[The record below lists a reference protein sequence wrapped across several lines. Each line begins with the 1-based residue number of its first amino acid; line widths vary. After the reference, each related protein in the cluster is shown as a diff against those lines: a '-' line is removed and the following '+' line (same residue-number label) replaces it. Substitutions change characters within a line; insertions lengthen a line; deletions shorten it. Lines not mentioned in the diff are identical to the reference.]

1 MSFQREHRLAQVRP
15 GALFILSPN
24 FTEDQGTTSA
34 APSPEIP
41 TRSLAFRI
49 FSIRV
54 SGLAG
59 LHRDQIQWEQRASGL
74 REKVVPT
81 ASDGRV
87 LSARLPRA
95 ASPWSVLVRPPF
107 RLDTFQP

>member
-1 MSFQREHRLAQVRP
+1 
-15 GALFILSPN
+15 
-24 FTEDQGTTSA
+24 
-34 APSPEIP
+34 
-41 TRSLAFRI
+41 
-49 FSIRV
+49 V